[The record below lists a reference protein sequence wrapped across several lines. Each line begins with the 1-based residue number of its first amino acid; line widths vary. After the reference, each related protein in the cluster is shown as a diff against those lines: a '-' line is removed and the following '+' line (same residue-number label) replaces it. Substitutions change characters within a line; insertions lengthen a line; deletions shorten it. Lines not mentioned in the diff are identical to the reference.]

1 MGEGEGAA
9 SKVVPTEATL
19 EAALI
24 ESLQERARRL
34 ERENAMVVRA
44 SPAAAAAVAA
54 AGEAPIEPEKED
66 NYMDGLEDRVAQLQ
80 KMNVMVVA
88 AQMKET
94 KLLPTRAE
102 CEKAAYIIGLK
113 ESVRVMEEKN
123 AMVVRASPAA
133 AAAAAEEEA
142 RPPSLQKGTP
152 LEKRVAKLQRVNVA
166 VVAAQMEETARADR
180 ERMEARED

>member
-34 ERENAMVVRA
+34 ERE
-44 SPAAAAAVAA
+44 
-54 AGEAPIEPEKED
+54 
-66 NYMDGLEDRVAQLQ
+66 
-80 KMNVMVVA
+80 
-88 AQMKET
+88 
-94 KLLPTRAE
+94 
-102 CEKAAYIIGLK
+102 
-113 ESVRVMEEKN
+113 N